1 MPGSVGTRRRLRR
14 SDCSSAGIARRR
26 HGRGFAYR
34 DAGGERVGDEE
45 TLDRIR
51 ELAIPPAWEDV
62 WVCPDP
68 LGHIQATGMDARG
81 RKQYRYH
88 DLWRERRDRQKFDAM
103 LDFGRALPKLRDRVE
118 RDLRKRRISR
128 ERVLACAVRLLDRG
142 FFRIGS
148 EDYAEENETYGLATM
163 RKRHVIVKG
172 DTVTFDYEAKGGKRR
187 VQVVGDRSIAGLVKT
202 LRARRGG
209 GHELLAYRNGSS
221 WRDIKSTEI
230 NDYIQETLGEGHSAK
245 DFRTWNATVLAAVVL
260 AASARERDLETK
272 GSRARAKRDAVK
284 QVAHYLGNTPAV
296 CRASYIDPRV
306 FDRFDG
312 GLTVGGVFE
321 RLPEDP
327 ADWPQVQGP
336 IEKAVLDLID
346 RRDSPAIERVD

>member
-1 MPGSVGTRRRLRR
+1 MPRLRR
-14 SDCSSAGIARRR
+14 VDCAAAAISRRR
-26 HGRGFAYR
+26 RGRGFEYL
-34 DAGGERVGDEE
+34 DEGGERIEDAE

-51 ELAIPPAWEDV
+51 SLAIPPAWEEV
-62 WVCPDP
+62 WICADP

-103 LDFGRALPKLRDRVE
+103 VRFARSLPKLRRQVE
-118 RDLRKRRISR
+118 RDLRKRGVSR
-128 ERVLACAVRLLDRG
+128 ERVLSCAVRLLDRG

-163 RKRHVIVKG
+163 RKRHVTIDG
-172 DTVTFDYEAKGGKRR
+172 DKVVFDYEAKGGKRR
-187 VQVVGDRSIAGLVKT
+187 VQVVGDRAISKLVQT

-209 GHELLAYRNGSS
+209 GYDLLAYRNGEQ
-221 WRDIKSTEI
+221 WRDVRSTDI
-230 NDYIQETLGEGHSAK
+230 NDYIKEAIGEDHSAK

-260 AASARERDLETK
+260 AASARERDMTTK
-272 GSRARAKRDAVK
+272 GGRSRAKRDAVK
-284 QVAHYLGNTPAV
+284 QVARYLGNTPAV
-296 CRASYIDPRV
+296 CRASYIDPRI

-327 ADWPQVQGP
+327 ADWPEIQRP
-336 IEKAVLDLID
+336 IEEAVLDLID
-346 RRDSPAIERVD
+346 RRESPAIEQVG